1 MDVIMQPSK
10 SIMQL
15 LGNQVKNK
23 NKKYRF
29 NKFCLFLDLERG
41 DKLIMNEMTKSL
53 VRIRPEEFAKVFSD
67 EQIDYLNFLYRNYFL
82 VPEEFDEISLIE
94 EYREKMRS
102 IITDSYLDSVNH
114 FTILTTTKC
123 NARCFYCYELKSK
136 GKHHMTIE
144 TAEKVANY
152 IINVADKHKEIKLSW
167 FGGEP
172 LFNLKVI
179 DLIVTKIKDAGF
191 KYSSTI
197 ISNGILF
204 SPETVS
210 KAKELWHL
218 KSAQITL
225 DGTEEVYNKAKNY
238 IYKDINPYQRVLNS
252 IQSLLDAG
260 ISVSI
265 RTNAD
270 LYNIENLILLYKELA
285 NKFQKYIN
293 KGLHVY
299 AHPIFEQDGYS
310 RTTEQRTELFRKM
323 IEAQSLLYKLGLDKP
338 NVKGN
343 VKALH
348 CMVDSGTGVMISPDG
363 NIGLC
368 EHYIDSDFFS
378 HIDNPEKKDWD
389 IIKSWRDY
397 RPAQDI
403 CKTCPLYPTCLKM
416 TKCSDEIDCDKAEQE
431 YLIYKEKEGMK
442 AMQKKFRNKG
452 CGKCKIENKVKA
464 KPLSLIDKIKLYFKK
479 EQS

>member
-144 TAEKVANY
+144 TAEKVADY

-285 NKFQKYIN
+285 SKFQKYIN

-310 RTTEQRTELFRKM
+310 RTTEQRIELFRKM
-323 IEAQSLLYKLGLDKP
+323 TEAQSLLYKLGLDKP
-338 NVKGN
+338 SVKGN

-452 CGKCKIENKVKA
+452 CNKCKIENKAKA
-464 KPLSLIDKIKLYFKK
+464 KPLSLLDKVKLFFKK
-479 EQS
+479 K

>member
-144 TAEKVANY
+144 TAEKVADY

-285 NKFQKYIN
+285 SKFQKYIN

-310 RTTEQRTELFRKM
+310 RTTEQRIELFRKM
-323 IEAQSLLYKLGLDKP
+323 TEAQSLLYKLGLDKP
-338 NVKGN
+338 SVKGN

-348 CMVDSGTGVMISPDG
+348 CVVDSGTGVMISPDG

-452 CGKCKIENKVKA
+452 CNKCKIENKVKA
-464 KPLSLIDKIKLYFKK
+464 KPLSLLDKVKLFFKK
-479 EQS
+479 K

>member
-144 TAEKVANY
+144 TAEKVADY

-204 SPETVS
+204 SPETVN

-285 NKFQKYIN
+285 SKFQKYIN

-310 RTTEQRTELFRKM
+310 RTTEQRIELFRKM
-323 IEAQSLLYKLGLDKP
+323 TEAQSLLYKLGLDKP
-338 NVKGN
+338 SVKGN

-378 HIDNPEKKDWD
+378 HIDSPEKKDWD

-442 AMQKKFRNKG
+442 AMQKKFRNKE

-464 KPLSLIDKIKLYFKK
+464 KPLSLLDKVKLFFKK
-479 EQS
+479 K

>member
-1 MDVIMQPSK
+1 MDVVMQPSK

-15 LGNQVKNK
+15 IGNQAKNK

-29 NKFCLFLDLERG
+29 NKFCLFIDLENG

-53 VRIRPEEFAKVFSD
+53 VRIRPEEFEKIFSD
-67 EQIDYLNFLYRNYFL
+67 ESLDYLNFLYRNYFL
-82 VPEEFDEISLIE
+82 VPEEFDEISVIE
-94 EYREKMRS
+94 EYREKTRS
-102 IITDSYLDSVNH
+102 IITDSYLDSVNQ

-136 GKHHMTIE
+136 GKHHMTAE
-144 TAEKVANY
+144 TAEKVADY
-152 IINVADKHKEIKLSW
+152 IINVADKHKEVKLSW

-179 DLIVTKIKDAGF
+179 DLIVNKVKDAGF

-204 SPETVS
+204 SPKVVE
-210 KAKELWHL
+210 KAKNLWHL
-218 KSAQITL
+218 RNAQITL

-238 IYKDINPYQRVLNS
+238 IYKDINPYQTVLNS

-260 ISVSI
+260 VSVSI

-270 LYNIENLILLYKELA
+270 LYNIDNLMLLYKDVA
-285 NKFQKYIN
+285 SRFQKYIN
-293 KGLHVY
+293 KGLHMY
-299 AHPIFEQDGYS
+299 LHPIFEQDGYS
-310 RTTEQRTELFRKM
+310 RTPEQRTELFKKI
-323 IEAQSLLYKLGLDKP
+323 IEAQKLLYKLELDRP
-338 NVKGN
+338 GIKGN
-343 VKALH
+343 VKAVH
-348 CMVDSGTGVMISPDG
+348 CMVDSGSGVMISVDG

-378 HIDNPEKKDWD
+378 HIDTPEKKNWE

-397 RPAQDI
+397 KPAQDM

-416 TKCSDEIDCDKAEQE
+416 TKCADEIDCDKPEQE
-431 YLIYKEKEGMK
+431 YLVYKEREGMK
-442 AMQKKFRNKG
+442 VMWKKFRNRS
-452 CGKCKIENKVKA
+452 CNKCKVQNKVEA
-464 KPLSLIDKIKLYFKK
+464 KPLTWIDKIKLFLFKNK
-479 EQS
+479 Q

>member
-10 SIMQL
+10 SVMQL
-15 LGNQVKNK
+15 LGNQVRNK
-23 NKKYRF
+23 NKEYRF
-29 NKFCLFLDLERG
+29 NKFCLFVDLKNG

-53 VRIRPEEFAKVFSD
+53 VRIKPEEFAKVFSD

-82 VPEEFDEISLIE
+82 VPQEFDEIKMVE
-94 EYREKMRS
+94 EYREKVRP

-152 IINVADKHKEIKLSW
+152 IISTADKHKEIRLSW

-172 LFNLKVI
+172 LFNFKII
-179 DLIVTKIKDAGF
+179 DLIATRIKDAGF

-204 SPETVS
+204 SPEVVK
-210 KAKELWHL
+210 KAKELWNL
-218 KSAQITL
+218 KNAQITL

-238 IYKDINPYQRVLNS
+238 IYKDINPYQTVLNN

-270 LYNIENLILLYKELA
+270 LYNIENLMLLYKEIA

-293 KGLHVY
+293 KGLYAYVY
-299 AHPIFEQDGYS
+299 PIFEQDGYS
-310 RTTEQRTELFRKM
+310 RTPEQRIELFKK
-323 IEAQSLLYKLGLDKP
+323 IIKAQELLYKLHLQNP
-338 NVKGN
+338 SIKGN
-343 VKALH
+343 VKAIH

-368 EHYIDSDFFS
+368 EHYIDSDFLS
-378 HIDNPEKKDWD
+378 HIDNPEKKDWN
-389 IIKSWRDY
+389 IIRSWRGY
-397 RPAQDI
+397 RQAQDI
-403 CKTCPLYPTCLKM
+403 CKSCPLYPACLKM
-416 TKCSDEIDCDKAEQE
+416 EKCSDEIDCDKAEQE
-431 YLIYKEKEGMK
+431 YLIYKEKQGMRYMWERFK
-442 AMQKKFRNKG
+442 NKS
-452 CGKCKIENKVKA
+452 CNKCKIENKIKA
-464 KPLSLIDKIKLYFKK
+464 KPLSLLDKLKLFFFKK
-479 EQS
+479 G

>member
-102 IITDSYLDSVNH
+102 IITDSYLDSVNQ

-136 GKHHMTIE
+136 GKHHMTAE
-144 TAEKVANY
+144 TAEKVADY
-152 IINVADKHKEIKLSW
+152 IISVADKHKEIKFSW

-204 SPETVS
+204 SPETIN

-218 KSAQITL
+218 RSAQITL

-270 LYNIENLILLYKELA
+270 LYNIENLMLLYKEIA
-285 NKFQKYIN
+285 GRFQKYIN

-338 NVKGN
+338 SVKGN

-442 AMQKKFRNKG
+442 IMWKKFRNRS
-452 CGKCKIENKVKA
+452 CNKCKIENKAEA
-464 KPLSLIDKIKLYFKK
+464 KPLSLIDKIKLFVFKRK
-479 EQS
+479 